1 MVIRRRPR
9 ETWKHSRWTYHRR
22 AMTHYAQAA
31 VAALPV
37 IVGLITLSILAAA
50 FLVVVGEVVVFLA
63 LPHLPAFRRHV
74 DAALDRDAC
83 LRAAAARSVLLT
95 RMDIQH
101 QRELEHLEE
110 LALRVRGAT
119 SATGDTTSREEW
131 LGIDRL
137 LAAFVRL
144 AIAYRE
150 SCSSFDTSGGY
161 TLEMQI
167 AEVEM
172 ARVRAEGE
180 QRAWAERR
188 LAILLDRRQTWRRA
202 RQEQAVLA
210 AELATVGELVRWMF
224 EQSAYGRSVDAQAE
238 VLDAVNAAANSG
250 SVLRELAALQGSEP
264 VDPEIFRLG
273 RRGAADAMSPSVTL
287 PSAMPTTP
295 STVVTA
301 GGPPPPQAL
310 AC

>member
-63 LPHLPAFRRHV
+63 LPQLPAFRRHV

-83 LRAAAARSVLLT
+83 LRAAAARSALLA
-95 RMDIQH
+95 RMDTEHQH
-101 QRELEHLEE
+101 ELERLED

-119 SATGDTTSREEW
+119 SGTGDTTSREEW

-150 SCSSFDTSGGY
+150 SCSSFDISGGY

-167 AEVEM
+167 AEVETV
-172 ARVRAEGE
+172 RVRAEGE
-180 QRAWAERR
+180 QRTWAERR

-202 RQEQAVLA
+202 RMEQDVLA

-238 VLDAVNAAANSG
+238 VVDAVNAAANSG
-250 SVLRELAALQGSEP
+250 SVLRELAALEGSEP

-273 RRGAADAMSPSVTL
+273 RRGAEAMP
-287 PSAMPTTP
+287 PSATVPSGMATSP
-295 STVVTA
+295 STVVTT